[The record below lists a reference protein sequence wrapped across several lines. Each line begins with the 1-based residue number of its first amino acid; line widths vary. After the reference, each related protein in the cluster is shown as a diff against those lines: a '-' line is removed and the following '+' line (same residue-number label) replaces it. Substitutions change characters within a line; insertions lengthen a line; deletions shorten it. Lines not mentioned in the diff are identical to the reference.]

1 MPYSRSDT
9 VARGHDRTNPED
21 LAMPAADLPSICDL
35 CDAYPDEAR
44 VADGVFRSFGA
55 RSAFAGPAVTVQCL
69 EDNALIATV
78 LEDAGAGRVLAVDGG
93 GSLRRALFGG
103 NLGARALSNGWSGV
117 VIYGAVRDVEEL
129 ERIAIGVF
137 ALGVCPLRP
146 HKRGA
151 GQRDVPL
158 RFAGIEI
165 APGDWI
171 YADRN
176 GLIAAP
182 RALA

>member
-1 MPYSRSDT
+1 MTR
-9 VARGHDRTNPED
+9 
-21 LAMPAADLPSICDL
+21 ADLPSICDL

-44 VADGVFRSFGA
+44 VADAVFRSFGG

-69 EDNALIATV
+69 EDNALLASV
-78 LEDAGAGRVLAVDGG
+78 LEEPGAARVLVVDAG
-93 GSLRRALFGG
+93 GSMRRAVFGG
-103 NLGARALSNGWSGV
+103 NLGARALAHGWSGV
-117 VIYGAVRDVEEL
+117 LVHGAIRDVEEL
-129 ERIAIGVF
+129 DRLAIGVL
-137 ALGVCPLRP
+137 ALGVCPMRP
-146 HKRGA
+146 HKSGA
-151 GQRDVPL
+151 GKRDVPV

>member
-1 MPYSRSDT
+1 MSR
-9 VARGHDRTNPED
+9 
-21 LAMPAADLPSICDL
+21 ADLPSICDL

-55 RSAFAGPAVTVQCL
+55 RSAFAGPAETLQCL
-69 EDNALIATV
+69 EDNALLASI
-78 LEDAGAGRVLAVDGG
+78 LDEPGAGRVLAVDGG

-103 NLGARALSNGWSGV
+103 NLGARALANGWSGV
-117 VIYGAVRDVEEL
+117 VIHGAVRDVEEL
-129 ERIAIGVF
+129 DRIAIGVF
-137 ALGVCPLRP
+137 AIGVCPVRP
-146 HKRGA
+146 HKRGG
-151 GQRDVPL
+151 GQRGAPL
-158 RFAGIEI
+158 HFAGIDI

-176 GLIAAP
+176 GLIAAA

>member
-1 MPYSRSDT
+1 MSR
-9 VARGHDRTNPED
+9 
-21 LAMPAADLPSICDL
+21 ADLPSICDL

-55 RSAFAGPAVTVQCL
+55 RSAFAGPAVTLQCL
-69 EDNALIATV
+69 EDNALLAGI
-78 LEDAGAGRVLAVDGG
+78 LEEPGAGRVLAVDGG

-103 NLGARALSNGWSGV
+103 NLGARALANGWSGV
-117 VIYGAVRDVEEL
+117 VIHGAVRDVEEL
-129 ERIAIGVF
+129 DRIAIGVF
-137 ALGVCPLRP
+137 AIGVCPVRP
-146 HKRGA
+146 HKRGG
-151 GQRDVPL
+151 GQRGVPL
-158 RFAGIEI
+158 HFAGIDI

-176 GLIAAP
+176 GLIAAA